1 MLLLLSTVVEPRA
14 AQVTVAATLASRVA
28 TAIAARPWSGRQHA
42 GQPGIRHLHGCRG
55 LAVVEP
61 GFVSMVEV
69 VVVGESAFEAGQCGG
84 PDVEGVRGLL
94 KGQLL
99 GCACRPKSPGV
110 GCRARVLDVSH
121 GLQWNAPS
129 TNCDAISLPRLLAVA
144 LLTIFVIQF
153 AASLTCFLY
162 SFDYRSRTLSSTIRT
177 LAGEQRCLL
186 GDCAKRAHFLF
197 TNQLV
202 GAWRPSSTGPAALD
216 HFLTFALMGKFTSVR
231 LT

>member
-1 MLLLLSTVVEPRA
+1 VRAGRCCTHQKRHVITNVTSPEWCRSKVHEGVELRVWTLMLLLLSTVVEPRA

-61 GFVSMVEV
+61 GFVSM
-69 VVVGESAFEAGQCGG
+69 
-84 PDVEGVRGLL
+84 
-94 KGQLL
+94 
-99 GCACRPKSPGV
+99 
-110 GCRARVLDVSH
+110 
-121 GLQWNAPS
+121 
-129 TNCDAISLPRLLAVA
+129 
-144 LLTIFVIQF
+144 

-202 GAWRPSSTGPAALD
+202 GAWRPSSAGPAALD